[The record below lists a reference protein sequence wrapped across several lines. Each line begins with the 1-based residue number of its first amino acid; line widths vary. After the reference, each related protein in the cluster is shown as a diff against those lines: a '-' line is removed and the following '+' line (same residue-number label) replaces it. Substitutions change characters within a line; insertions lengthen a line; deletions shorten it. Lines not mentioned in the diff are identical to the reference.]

1 MNKEKKDLEKF
12 KELMQEVAKLN
23 ERDREK
29 VSIYAQ
35 GVMAAASTS
44 KEKSAQEVVKSE
56 EMEELKKIWEEA
68 QDRTYPPAEGG
79 ALSHGCVVLPHFI
92 YF

>member
-1 MNKEKKDLEKF
+1 MRWSDCKHFEEAEKVKEVNGMNKEKKDLAKF
-12 KELMQEVAKLN
+12 EELMQEVAKLN

-44 KEKSAQEVVKSE
+44 KEKSA
-56 EMEELKKIWEEA
+56 
-68 QDRTYPPAEGG
+68 
-79 ALSHGCVVLPHFI
+79 
-92 YF
+92 

>member
-1 MNKEKKDLEKF
+1 MRWSDCKHFEEAEKVKEVNGMNEKEKKDLVKF
-12 KELMQEVAKLN
+12 EELMQEVAKLN

-44 KEKSAQEVVKSE
+44 KEKSA
-56 EMEELKKIWEEA
+56 
-68 QDRTYPPAEGG
+68 
-79 ALSHGCVVLPHFI
+79 
-92 YF
+92 

>member
-1 MNKEKKDLEKF
+1 MVRRGDDHRRCGSDHCVWRSDRGYFEEAEKVKEVNGMNEKEKKDLTKF

-44 KEKSAQEVVKSE
+44 KEKSA
-56 EMEELKKIWEEA
+56 
-68 QDRTYPPAEGG
+68 
-79 ALSHGCVVLPHFI
+79 
-92 YF
+92 

>member
-1 MNKEKKDLEKF
+1 MNKEKKDLAKF

-35 GVMAAASTS
+35 GIMAATR
-44 KEKSAQEVVKSE
+44 KEKSA
-56 EMEELKKIWEEA
+56 
-68 QDRTYPPAEGG
+68 
-79 ALSHGCVVLPHFI
+79 
-92 YF
+92 

>member
-35 GVMAAASTS
+35 GIMAAR
-44 KEKSAQEVVKSE
+44 KEKSA
-56 EMEELKKIWEEA
+56 
-68 QDRTYPPAEGG
+68 
-79 ALSHGCVVLPHFI
+79 
-92 YF
+92 

>member
-1 MNKEKKDLEKF
+1 MNEKEKKDLTKF

-23 ERDREK
+23 EQDREK

-44 KEKSAQEVVKSE
+44 KEKSA
-56 EMEELKKIWEEA
+56 
-68 QDRTYPPAEGG
+68 
-79 ALSHGCVVLPHFI
+79 
-92 YF
+92 